1 MSEWRIGC
9 EDMKTP
15 FLHVLHMCGQLSV
28 DGVKWC
34 TEVIVCRCICKQMLS
49 FVKKQ
54 GVKLCVFL

>member
-1 MSEWRIGC
+1 
-9 EDMKTP
+9 MKTP

-34 TEVIVCRCICKQMLS
+34 AEVAVCKCICKQMLS